1 MQLFR
6 PGVAPPLP
14 PARLLEEESNA
25 LDGGGARI
33 TEAGARAGVVQIED
47 RVEAERGALLD
58 VRDHP
63 ARQRGAAAL
72 REGPVVE
79 VAGPV
84 LVSEAEAGDHGHA
97 RVEGDRIDGPGL
109 RHD

>member
-14 PARLLEEESNA
+14 PARLLEQESNA

-33 TEAGARAGVVQIED
+33 PEAGARAGVVQIED

-58 VRDHP
+58 VRDHL
-63 ARQRGAAAL
+63 ARQRGAAARL
-72 REGPVVE
+72 EGSVVE
-79 VAGPV
+79 VSGPV
-84 LVSEAEAGDHGHA
+84 LVSQSEAVGHWHA
-97 RVEGDRIDGPGL
+97 RVQGDRIDGPGL